1 MYSVKKVVFD
11 TIIDL
16 DSGLFTTTTIPQQ
29 ILQVR
34 NYVMSGGVVAVS
46 GGGSSTTLNASTMN
60 YLVNLSEKIAVYS
73 NSNTITIN
81 GYAAINPVTLN
92 AATKDEF
99 DIYING
105 QYADKATYTWTPS
118 DVTTQTIIFDTS
130 ALGLGYNIEAAD
142 VIVVK
147 GRWA

>member
-11 TIIDL
+11 TVIDL

-46 GGGSSTTLNASTMN
+46 GGGSSTTLNAGTMN

-73 NSNTITIN
+73 NSNTITVN

-105 QYADKATYTWTPS
+105 QYADKATYTWAPS
-118 DVTTQTIIFDTS
+118 DIITQTIIFDIS
-130 ALGLGYNIEAAD
+130 VLGYNIEAAD